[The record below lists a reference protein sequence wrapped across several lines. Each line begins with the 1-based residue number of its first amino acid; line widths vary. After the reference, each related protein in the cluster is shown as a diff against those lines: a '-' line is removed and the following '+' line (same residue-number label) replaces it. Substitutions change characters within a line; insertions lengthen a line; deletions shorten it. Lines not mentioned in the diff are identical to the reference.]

1 MKSARRTEHRA
12 DGPLIKSDQECGN
25 PAHRSFTFSLAES
38 RLRPRNRPAPSA
50 RIMRRSRAEGM
61 TFARHPLPERLQARP
76 QLGGCG
82 IPRPV
87 PGADDDIDGRQ
98 LVLMQPERFANDPAD
113 AVALHAAA
121 RGANRNGETK
131 TRPAL
136 VIPEQNHAE
145 KSIAK
150 SPSAR
155 VERFEVR
162 LAAQAPLRGKGK
174 PWPGR
179 AVAGQVS
186 PLCRKRWPVPRSC
199 LRDEFSAA
207 LGATTRQHPSAALRS
222 HASAEP
228 MCALT
233 PHFARLIGALH
244 TVGSVDGPWV
254 PKRAARLSR

>member
-1 MKSARRTEHRA
+1 MCGMVADGSAGNVRDGIEPTRMPRMATGNAPQRQPATAQHTEPADGLERIVGARRMKSARRTEHRA
-12 DGPLIKSDQECGN
+12 HGPLIKSDQECGN
-25 PAHRSFTFSLAES
+25 AAHRSFTFSLAERGL
-38 RLRPRNRPAPSA
+38 RLRNGPAPSA
-50 RIMRRSRAEGM
+50 RIMRRPRAEGM
-61 TFARHPLPERLQARP
+61 TFARHPVPECLQARP

-121 RGANRNGETK
+121 RGANRDGKTK

-136 VIPEQNHAE
+136 VVPEQNHTE

-155 VERFEVR
+155 VDRFEVR

-174 PWPGR
+174 P
-179 AVAGQVS
+179 
-186 PLCRKRWPVPRSC
+186 
-199 LRDEFSAA
+199 
-207 LGATTRQHPSAALRS
+207 
-222 HASAEP
+222 
-228 MCALT
+228 
-233 PHFARLIGALH
+233 
-244 TVGSVDGPWV
+244 
-254 PKRAARLSR
+254 